1 MKPAP
6 FDYFAPTS
14 VKETCALFAR
24 YGENAKIFW
33 PEDKVCTSAC
43 PTPGATRSTD
53 RQ

>member
-24 YGENAKIFW
+24 YGENAKILAGGQSLYLCLPYAW
-33 PEDKVCTSAC
+33 RNQKY
-43 PTPGATRSTD
+43 
-53 RQ
+53 

>member
-6 FDYFAPTS
+6 LTILPLPVSRKRVPFLRVM
-14 VKETCALFAR
+14 VKTPR
-24 YGENAKIFW
+24 FW